1 MSGFLWA
8 LALVAVLA
16 FVVWAQRRGPFL
28 QYLYF
33 CRFPL
38 LAGLALV
45 ALPPLSIYG
54 APSLLGNFFWL
65 SRGGILLVSLLSTLA
80 AWVVM
85 VTLEILVAY
94 APLRFGVRA
103 FEPPSWLLRFRVPLF
118 ALLALPVTGTAV
130 AQSPAPLA
138 WKLEAAAAGAG
149 VAAVLFLL
157 AFLAYRKLGGRLP
170 LAMPVPPP
178 ANPEKSKGY
187 VDPRHGKI
195 GSGHVLGVILFLIT
209 AFLYVLGYLFL
220 RPDRTTM
227 PSLGYLMLLLI
238 LLSWAL
244 PGISFA
250 LDRYRVPVL
259 LVLIAASFLSS
270 QVFDTDHYYRI
281 VREAAPPAPLPG
293 QAFGMAERRNP
304 EEGPIVVVAASG
316 GGITASLWTARVLTT
331 LQEEVG
337 TEFTRSIRLISSV
350 SGGSVGTMYFLDRF
364 TPSGY
369 PAPGDLPKIVEAAG
383 APSLEATAW
392 GVTYPDLF
400 RVFLGFLP
408 RDKTLDRGWAV
419 EQSWK
424 RHLANPGR
432 RLSEWR
438 TGVRQGWLPAAV
450 LNATVVETGEQF
462 LLTPLDLPQDWRAR
476 RFYDVYPGYD
486 VPVVTAARLSATFPW
501 VSPITQAITE
511 DGSLPPGRELHLAD
525 GGYYDN
531 FGVVTAVNWLRS
543 LVPVHLDELKR
554 RGVLLVLIR
563 AFREE
568 EDPKPAGSRE
578 TTGWLYTTVGPI
590 LTISNVRNSTQAFR
604 NSVELEMLGE
614 DWDRAHGVKLTT
626 ALFELREKAPLS
638 WKLTRRETEKI
649 LAGWNEGKNRAE
661 AERVKAL
668 FRSAGPPAKPEG

>member
-1 MSGFLWA
+1 MSGWLWA
-8 LALVAVLA
+8 LALAAALA
-16 FVVWAQRRGPFL
+16 LVVWAQRRGPFL

-38 LAGLALV
+38 IAGLALV
-45 ALPPLSIYG
+45 ALPPLALYG
-54 APSLLGNFFWL
+54 APSLLGNLFWL
-65 SRGGILLVSLLSTLA
+65 SREGILLVSLLATLA

-103 FEPPSWLLRFRVPLF
+103 LHPPPGLLRFRVPLF
-118 ALLALPVTGTAV
+118 ALLALPVIGTAV
-130 AQSPAPLA
+130 AQSPSPLL
-138 WKLEAAAAGAG
+138 WNLGAAAAGVG
-149 VAAVLFLL
+149 LAALLFLL

-178 ANPEKSKGY
+178 ADPAESRGY

-195 GSGHVLGVILFLIT
+195 GSGHVLGVVFFLIT
-209 AFLYVLGYLFL
+209 TLLYVLGYLFL
-220 RPDRTTM
+220 RPDRTTL

-238 LLSWAL
+238 LLGWAL

-250 LDRYRVPVL
+250 LDRFRVPVL
-259 LVLIAASFLSS
+259 LVLVAVSFLSS

-281 VREAAPPAPLPG
+281 VREAAPKAPLPG
-293 QAFGMAERRNP
+293 QAFGAAERRSP

-316 GGITASLWTARVLTT
+316 GGITASLWTARVLTA
-331 LQEEVG
+331 LQAEAG
-337 TEFTRSIRLISSV
+337 TGFSRSIRLISSV

-364 TPSGY
+364 TVAGP
-369 PAPGDLPKIVEAAG
+369 PAPRDLAEIVAAAG

-408 RDKTLDRGWAV
+408 RDKTLDRGWAI

-424 RHLANPGR
+424 RHLAKPDR
-432 RLSEWR
+432 MLSDWR
-438 TGVRQGWLPAAV
+438 TGARQGWLPAAV

-462 LLTPLDLPQDWRAR
+462 LFTTLDLPRGWRAR

-501 VSPITQAITE
+501 VSPITQAMHE
-511 DGSLPPGRELHLAD
+511 DGSLPGRQFHLAD

-543 LVPVHLDELKR
+543 LVPGHLEELRR
-554 RGVLLVLIR
+554 RGVLLVLVR
-563 AFREE
+563 AFPEE
-568 EDPKPAGSRE
+568 EDPKPPGSRE
-578 TTGWLYTTVGPI
+578 TAGWLYTTVGPI

-614 DWDRAHGVKLTT
+614 DWERAHGVRLTT

-638 WKLTRRETEKI
+638 WKLTRSETERI
-649 LAGWNEGKNRAE
+649 LAGWDEGKNRAE
-661 AERVKAL
+661 AARVKEL
-668 FRSAGPPAKPEG
+668 FRAAAAR